1 MPKRARRTTTS
12 RQHTQ
17 DALRESELRF
27 RTLAECAPVVV
38 WMTDADIRCTYI
50 SKHWQAFT
58 GRDPEKDL
66 GLGWVEALHP
76 EDRERAARDLI
87 EASKSRTAC
96 RGEYRVRR
104 ANGDYGWLDDYG
116 VPYMHAD
123 GSYAGHIGTCMDI
136 TQHKTQEQDGLDVK
150 NSLVLGQEAE
160 RKRVAQELHDHI
172 SQRLAIVG
180 LELKEA
186 EQLWRSASPA
196 LEERLST
203 LRRQVE
209 AISQDIHRISH
220 NLHPS
225 TLVHLGLVPALSG
238 LCREFSEQTHIAVD
252 FTGDLAS
259 LHTSQEV
266 GIALYRV
273 TQEGLTNVARHSG
286 SRQARVALIERSG
299 ELHLTIADTG
309 VGFDARRLAV
319 ATGLGL
325 VSIQERA
332 RMIGAAVQITSS
344 AMQGTTIELRVPFAG
359 GGRGQFRSGRTPSS
373 GE

>member
-1 MPKRARRTTTS
+1 VRSGRG
-12 RQHTQ
+12 
-17 DALRESELRF
+17 
-27 RTLAECAPVVV
+27 VV
-38 WMTDADIRCTYI
+38 TDADNRCTYI
-50 SKHWQAFT
+50 SKYWQAFT

-87 EASKSRTAC
+87 EASKSKTVC

-104 ANGDYGWLDDYG
+104 PNGDYGWLDDYG
-116 VPYMHAD
+116 VPYVHAD

-136 TQHKTQEQDGLDVK
+136 TQHKAQEQAGILVQD
-150 NSLVLGQEAE
+150 SLVLGQEAE

-172 SQRLAIVG
+172 SQRLTIVG

-186 EQLWRSASPA
+186 EQLRRSASPV

-203 LRRQVE
+203 LQRQVE

-225 TLVHLGLVPALSG
+225 TLGHLGLVSALSG

-252 FTGDLAS
+252 FTGDLAT
-259 LHTSQEV
+259 LPTSPEV

-286 SRQARVALIERSG
+286 SRQARVGLIERSG
-299 ELHLTIADTG
+299 ELRLTIADTG
-309 VGFDARRLAV
+309 VGFDAQRRAS

-332 RMIGAAVQITSS
+332 RMIGAAVQITST
-344 AMQGTTIELRVPFAG
+344 AAQGTTIELRVPLAG
-359 GGRGQFRSGRTPSS
+359 GEPGQLRSGRIPSS